1 MTYTTYIYIWH
12 IWHIYD
18 IYMTYIWHI
27 YDIYIWHIYIY
38 DIYMTYI
45 YIWHIHIY
53 IYVYVYMYICIYVYM
68 YICRF
73 WNDEV
78 GFPLVSDSG
87 EKLFTLW
94 QWQVNRR
101 TMGHLQSIN
110 YQKVLP
116 SSNQI
121 WQLNIFIHRWFL
133 LNFLVALFDYQKG
146 SLNVTGTWY
155 TPAISLPL
163 IYNIHSTNIQYI

>member
-1 MTYTTYIYIWH
+1 MTYTIYIWH
-12 IWHIYD
+12 IRHIYIYD
-18 IYMTYIWHI
+18 IYIWHI
-27 YDIYIWHIYIY
+27 YDIYIWHIYDIY
-38 DIYMTYI
+38 IYMTYT
-45 YIWHIHIY
+45 Y
-53 IYVYVYMYICIYVYM
+53 IYMYMYICIYVYM
-68 YICRF
+68 SICRF

-121 WQLNIFIHRWFL
+121 WQLNIFIHRWLL

-146 SLNVTGTWY
+146 SLDVTGTWY